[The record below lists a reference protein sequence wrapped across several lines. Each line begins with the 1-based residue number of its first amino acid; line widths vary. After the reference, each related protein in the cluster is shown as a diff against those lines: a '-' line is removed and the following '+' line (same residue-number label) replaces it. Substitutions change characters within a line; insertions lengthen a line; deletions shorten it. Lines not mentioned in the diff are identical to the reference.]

1 MSAVDDF
8 FAAYDA
14 LLDDW
19 PVNVTPVDV
28 PTPFGST
35 RVNACGPESGAPLVL
50 LPGGG
55 ATSTVWIANVAA
67 LARSHRVLAVDVM
80 GDVGR
85 SVNDGAPLP
94 LRTALNLFEWLDA
107 VLDHLGVN
115 ASAVVGHS
123 YGAMIAL
130 AYALH
135 GSRRVES
142 LVLLD
147 PTSCF
152 AGMSPKYLLRAVP
165 VLIRPTEKRQRSL
178 IVWETAGAGVDPR
191 WLRVTALGTAAFGR
205 TTLVVPPRP
214 KPDALAR
221 LTAHTAVVLA
231 GESRAHDPGRVAANV
246 RRLLPSATVT
256 TIPGA
261 THHGLPMAPAAD
273 VDAAILSAGAGR

>member
-1 MSAVDDF
+1 MTAVDDF
-8 FAAYDA
+8 FAVYDA
-14 LLDDW
+14 LLDEW
-19 PVNVTPVDV
+19 PVDVTPVDV
-28 PTPFGST
+28 PTRFGST
-35 RVNACGPESGAPLVL
+35 RVNVCGPESGAPLLL

-67 LARSHRVLAVDVM
+67 LARSHRVFAVDVM

-85 SVNDGAPLP
+85 SVNDGAP

-130 AYALH
+130 AYTLH
-135 GSRRVES
+135 GSRRVDS

-152 AGMSPKYLLRAVP
+152 AGMSPRYLLRAVP

-178 IVWETAGAGVDPR
+178 IGWETAGAGVDPR
-191 WLRVTALGTAAFGR
+191 WLGVSALGTAAFGR
-205 TTLVVPPRP
+205 TALVVPPRP
-214 KPDALAR
+214 KAEALGR

-231 GESRAHDPGRVAANV
+231 GGSRAHDPGRVAANV

-261 THHGLPMAPAAD
+261 THHALPMTPAAD
-273 VDAAILSAGAGR
+273 VDAAILAAGAGR

>member
-1 MSAVDDF
+1 MSTVDDF
-8 FAAYDA
+8 VRAYDA
-14 LLDDW
+14 LLDHW

-28 PTPFGST
+28 PTPFGPT
-35 RVNACGPESGAPLVL
+35 RVNVCGPESGAPLLL

-67 LARSHRVLAVDVM
+67 LARSHRVFAVDVM

-85 SVNDGAPLP
+85 SVNDGAPL
-94 LRTALNLFEWLDA
+94 RTVETLFEWLDA

-135 GSRRVES
+135 DPRRVDS

-152 AGMSPKYLLRAVP
+152 ARMNSKYLLRALP
-165 VLIRPTEKRQRSL
+165 VLIRPTETRQRSL
-178 IVWETAGAGVDPR
+178 IDWETGGAGVDPR
-191 WLRVTALGTAAFGR
+191 WLGVAALGTAAFGR

-214 KPDALAR
+214 KPDALER

-231 GESRAHDPGRVAANV
+231 GSSRAHDPGKVAANV
-246 RRLLPSATVT
+246 RRLLPAATVT
-256 TIPGA
+256 TIPAA
-261 THHGLPMAPAAD
+261 THHALPMAPAAD
-273 VDAAILSAGAGR
+273 VTAAILAAVG

>member
-1 MSAVDDF
+1 MTAVGDF
-8 FAAYDA
+8 VRAYDS

-28 PTPFGST
+28 PTRFGPT
-35 RVNACGPESGAPLVL
+35 RVNVCGPESGTPLLL

-85 SVNDGAPLP
+85 SMNDAAP
-94 LRTALNLFEWLDA
+94 LRTAPDLFEWLDA
-107 VLDHLGVN
+107 VLDTLGVT
-115 ASAVVGHS
+115 APVVVGHS

-135 GSRRVES
+135 DSRRVDG

-152 AGMSPKYLLRAVP
+152 AGLSARYLFHAVP
-165 VLIRPTEKRQRSL
+165 VLIRPTERRQRSL
-178 IVWETAGAGVDPR
+178 ICWETAGAGVDPR
-191 WLRVTALGTAAFGR
+191 WLGVTALGVAAFGR
-205 TTLVVPPRP
+205 TTLVVPSRP
-214 KPDALAR
+214 TAGALAG
-221 LTAHTAVVLA
+221 LTVPTTVVLA
-231 GESRAHDPGRVAANV
+231 GGSRAHDAGSVAENV
-246 RRLLPSATVT
+246 GRLLPSATVI
-256 TIPGA
+256 TIPGV
-261 THHGLPMAPAAD
+261 THHTLPMAPAAD
-273 VDAAILSAGAGR
+273 VDAAILAAVG

>member
-1 MSAVDDF
+1 MTTVDDF
-8 FAAYDA
+8 VRAYDA
-14 LLDDW
+14 LLDHW

-28 PTPFGST
+28 PTPFGPT
-35 RVNACGPESGAPLVL
+35 RVNVCGPESGAPLLL

-67 LARSHRVLAVDVM
+67 LARSHRVFAVDVM

-85 SVNDGAPLP
+85 SV
-94 LRTALNLFEWLDA
+94 RLDA

-135 GSRRVES
+135 DPRRVDS

-152 AGMSPKYLLRAVP
+152 ARMSSKYLLRALP
-165 VLIRPTEKRQRSL
+165 VLIRPTETRQRSL
-178 IVWETAGAGVDPR
+178 IDWETAGAGVDPR
-191 WLRVTALGTAAFGR
+191 WLGVAALGTAAFGR

-214 KPDALAR
+214 KPDALER

-231 GESRAHDPGRVAANV
+231 GSSRAHDPGKVAANV
-246 RRLLPSATVT
+246 RRLLPAATVT

-261 THHGLPMAPAAD
+261 THHALPMAPAAD
-273 VDAAILSAGAGR
+273 VTAAILAAVG

>member
-8 FAAYDA
+8 VAAYDA

-35 RVNACGPESGAPLVL
+35 RVNVCGPASGAPLLL

-85 SVNDGAPLP
+85 SVNDGAPL
-94 LRTALNLFEWLDA
+94 RTALNLFEWLDA
-107 VLDHLGVN
+107 VLDHLEVN

-135 GSRRVES
+135 GSRRVDS

-147 PTSCF
+147 PTSCL
-152 AGMSPKYLLRAVP
+152 AGTSPRYLLRAVP

-178 IVWETAGAGVDPR
+178 TGWETAGAGVDPR
-191 WLRVTALGTAAFGR
+191 WLGVTALGTAAFGR

-214 KPDALAR
+214 KRDALAR
-221 LTAHTAVVLA
+221 LTAHTSVVLA
-231 GESRAHDPGRVAANV
+231 GASRAHDPGRVAANV

-261 THHGLPMAPAAD
+261 THHALPMAPAAV
-273 VDAAILSAGAGR
+273 VDAAILSAGVGR

>member
-1 MSAVDDF
+1 MAVVDDF
-8 FAAYDA
+8 FRAYDA

-19 PVNVTPVDV
+19 PVDVTRIDV

-35 RVNACGPESGAPLVL
+35 RVNVCGPESGAPLLL

-67 LARSHRVLAVDVM
+67 LARSHRVFAVDVM

-85 SVNDGAPLP
+85 SVNDGAPL
-94 LRTALNLFEWLDA
+94 RTARNLFAWLDA

-135 GSRRVES
+135 DSRRVGS

-152 AGMSPKYLLRAVP
+152 AGMSPRYLLRAVP

-178 IVWETAGAGVDPR
+178 IAWETAGTGVDPR
-191 WLRVTALGTAAFGR
+191 WLAVTALGAAAFGR

-214 KPDALAR
+214 KAEALAR

-231 GESRAHDPGRVAANV
+231 GSSRAHDPGRVAANV

-261 THHGLPMAPAAD
+261 THHALPMTPATD
-273 VDAAILSAGAGR
+273 VDAAILAAAAGR

>member
-8 FAAYDA
+8 LAAYDA

-35 RVNACGPESGAPLVL
+35 RVNVCGPASGAPLLL

-85 SVNDGAPLP
+85 SVNDGAQ

-107 VLDHLGVN
+107 VLDHLEVN

-135 GSRRVES
+135 GSRRVDS

-152 AGMSPKYLLRAVP
+152 AGMSPRYLLRAVP

-178 IVWETAGAGVDPR
+178 IGWETAGAGVDPR
-191 WLRVTALGTAAFGR
+191 WLGVTALGTAAFGR

-214 KPDALAR
+214 KRDALAR
-221 LTAHTAVVLA
+221 LTAHTSVVLA
-231 GESRAHDPGRVAANV
+231 GASRAHDPGRVAANV
-246 RRLLPSATVT
+246 RRLLRSATVT

-261 THHGLPMAPAAD
+261 THHALPMAPAAV
-273 VDAAILSAGAGR
+273 VDAAILSAGVGR